1 MAGNAR
7 RGWGLARGSILWK
20 VAWRNLWR
28 HRGRTFI
35 MGSAVAFIYALT
47 LVGLGVNDDGHRR
60 MLDEATRAA
69 GGDILVHGDG
79 YWSSRASDIVV
90 RDAERVLEEVGSVEG
105 VRVAIPRILVNGLLS
120 TSTASSA
127 VFLQGIRPDVESEIS
142 DIRDDLVEGRF
153 LEGEVSDPLVLGR
166 ELAERLELELGDRVV
181 LTASDPDGELVR
193 ALFHLSGILET
204 GSRQLDETVGYT
216 TVDAA
221 RSAVGMEGALTQIG
235 VLLTD
240 DADVDAVTVRIRS
253 RLGTE
258 GSGAAGAAGDLEV
271 LPWQEAVPE
280 MVGFIELD
288 EAFGAIYMV
297 VLLVVVLFSIAN
309 TFLMAVMERVREL
322 GLLNALGLRGGG
334 IARLLLAETALLTLL
349 SMGLGFALGYGG
361 HLAISHWGISVA
373 AWGLEEMQISGVDLS
388 DLVFYSTLD
397 PVRWGLA
404 SALVAGATVASAIYP
419 AWRAARLAPAEAMR
433 FFE

>member
-1 MAGNAR
+1 
-7 RGWGLARGSILWK
+7 
-20 VAWRNLWR
+20 
-28 HRGRTFI
+28 

-60 MLDEATRAA
+60 MLEEATRAA

-79 YWSSRASDIVV
+79 YWSSRASDIVIQ
-90 RDAERVLEEVGSVEG
+90 DADRVLEEVRSVEG

-120 TSTASSA
+120 TSTSSSS
-127 VFLQGIRPDVESEIS
+127 VFLQGIRPELESEIS
-142 DIRDDLVEGRF
+142 DIQEDLVEGRF
-153 LEGEVSDPLVLGR
+153 LEGDASDPLVLGR
-166 ELAERLELELGDRVV
+166 GLVDRLELELGDRVV

-216 TVDAA
+216 TVGAA
-221 RSAVGMEGALTQIG
+221 RGAVGMEGMLTQVG
-235 VLLTD
+235 VLLSEG
-240 DADVDAVTVRIRS
+240 AGVDAVTTRIRE
-253 RLGTE
+253 RLGTDGVTAPRVADDRAGGE
-258 GSGAAGAAGDLEV
+258 SGDSGDGTAIGAATASGALEV

-288 EAFGAIYMV
+288 EAFGVIYMV

-404 SALVAGATVASAIYP
+404 SALVAGATVASAVYP
-419 AWRAARLAPAEAMR
+419 AWRASRLAPAEAMR